1 MNITLNTFIQIC
13 TYFTVVCVAIGW
25 MIKIVKSAKKPVDD
39 IDDKLERDY
48 NRLNQHEKDMKKI
61 ESDMNYLKDAL
72 KLLLENDKVMLEH
85 MRTNNATGK
94 INDRETATF
103 RFLNEHQQ

>member
-1 MNITLNTFIQIC
+1 M
-13 TYFTVVCVAIGW
+13 VCVAIGW
-25 MIKIVKSAKKPVDD
+25 MIKIVKGAKKPVDD

-48 NRLNQHEKDMKKI
+48 NRLNQHDKDMEKI
-61 ESDMNYLKDAL
+61 DTDLNYLKDAL

-94 INDRETATF
+94 IGDRESATF
-103 RFLNEHQQ
+103 HFLNEHQQ

>member
-1 MNITLNTFIQIC
+1 MTMTLDTFIQIC

-25 MIKIVKSAKKPVDD
+25 MIKIVKGVRAPKED

-48 NRLNQHEKDMKKI
+48 NRLNQHDKDMKDI
-61 ESDMNYLKDAL
+61 REDMDYLKDAL

-94 INDRETATF
+94 IGERETATF